1 MGAKALQLM
10 EICTRSGGANDI
22 PSSLVKV
29 PLLRA
34 PTNVNIHY
42 KIRCMSARGKPSMRL
57 IF

>member
-42 KIRCMSARGKPSMRL
+42 KIGA
-57 IF
+57 